1 MKLQFVELCGFR
13 GFREKTRFEFPNG
26 FTVLS
31 GRNGAGK
38 STVLDAIDYA
48 LTGTINKFS
57 VKEAKGGGLD
67 DHIWWVGP
75 ERPNAH
81 FVSVGFVDDHE
92 ETLVVTRT
100 REGGSNVDV
109 SQIIQRLCKN
119 GPGVRAS
126 VQTLLQTTLI
136 RDEFIA
142 SLSLDLPEQTRFNV
156 VREAIGNL
164 VGPDYSARAATIVTA
179 ANAAKS
185 RQEGRIKELQSELG
199 RFLGQLT
206 EARSAAERSTDISEA
221 LRFIESQSI
230 SLPADLA
237 ERTVALRKIVTDRK
251 AALKE
256 IEQARILAL
265 GTLEELAFFG
275 SPQGNVELGSA
286 REALEKATRDHAL
299 AEERLTLA
307 TRVDQVERESD
318 EYAAH
323 ISALLEHGSAV
334 GLREGHCPLCDA
346 ARTPAEFEQAVA
358 SARVRLASRG
368 EKLEAAAKSLAEAQ
382 RFADSTSSA
391 LSVATAHLKQLD
403 DRKSALERTLSDV
416 RENYTRY
423 GFSGSPDDPLAVERA
438 MFAEQETLVRLERA
452 PLSCVDSNTK

>member
-1 MKLQFVELCGFR
+1 
-13 GFREKTRFEFPNG
+13 
-26 FTVLS
+26 
-31 GRNGAGK
+31 
-38 STVLDAIDYA
+38 VLDAIDYA

-75 ERPNAH
+75 ERPDAYS
-81 FVSVGFVDDHE
+81 VSVGFVDDHE

-109 SQIIQRLCKN
+109 SQIFQRLCKT

-164 VGPDYSARAATIVTA
+164 VGPDYSARTTTIVTA
-179 ANAAKS
+179 ANAAKGK
-185 RQEGRIKELQSELG
+185 QEGRIKELQSELG
-199 RFLGQLT
+199 RLLGQLT

-237 ERTVALRKIVTDRK
+237 ERSVALRRIVTDRK

-265 GTLEELAFFG
+265 AHVCHGKRGG
-275 SPQGNVELGSA
+275 SS
-286 REALEKATRDHAL
+286 
-299 AEERLTLA
+299 
-307 TRVDQVERESD
+307 
-318 EYAAH
+318 
-323 ISALLEHGSAV
+323 
-334 GLREGHCPLCDA
+334 
-346 ARTPAEFEQAVA
+346 
-358 SARVRLASRG
+358 
-368 EKLEAAAKSLAEAQ
+368 
-382 RFADSTSSA
+382 
-391 LSVATAHLKQLD
+391 
-403 DRKSALERTLSDV
+403 
-416 RENYTRY
+416 
-423 GFSGSPDDPLAVERA
+423 
-438 MFAEQETLVRLERA
+438 
-452 PLSCVDSNTK
+452 